1 MKYQLLICCVFIL
14 ILTIYGQLFEDPEIV
29 KPIDTLMEI
38 ESIRSGKSDHLNCI
52 FYHTKKCPRCEQ
64 AVPSIEKMA
73 KNYLDIVNVYDVN
86 CHTLWRD
93 LDDDE
98 KNQVPICDPENKNKM
113 PQIQFFQVPTRKINP
128 YTNQPMK
135 AIETPYQGE
144 ATPFALSDFA
154 ASMIPSF
161 RAFLSNKKEL
171 NNFLRYK
178 KIPNKVFFAKLI
190 KYQY

>member
-1 MKYQLLICCVFIL
+1 MKFLLSFCFL
-14 ILTIYGQLFEDPEIV
+14 LLLLTPSLSQLFEDPELV
-29 KPIDTLMEI
+29 KPIDTYQEI
-38 ESIRSGKSDHLNCI
+38 EQIRSGKSDHLNCI

-64 AVPSIEKMA
+64 AAPALEKLA

-93 LDDDE
+93 LEENE
-98 KNQVPICDPENKNKM
+98 KREVPICDPKNKDKM

-135 AIETPYQGE
+135 AMETPYNGE
-144 ATPFALSDFA
+144 ATAFGLSDFA

-161 RAFLSNKKEL
+161 RTFVGNKKEL

-178 KIPNKVFFAKLI
+178 KIPTKVIFGVI
-190 KYQY
+190 V

>member
-1 MKYQLLICCVFIL
+1 MKLRISIL
-14 ILTIYGQLFEDPEIV
+14 IFLFFFSLSFAQLFEDPQLV
-29 KPIDTLMEI
+29 KPIDTLEEI
-38 ESIRSGKSDHLNCI
+38 ENIRSGKSDNLNCI

-64 AVPSIEKMA
+64 SVGAVEKLA

-86 CHTLWRD
+86 CYTLWRD
-93 LDDDE
+93 LDEDE
-98 KNQVPICDPENKNKM
+98 RKLVPVCDPENKNKM

-135 AIETPYQGE
+135 AMETPYQGE
-144 ATPFALSDFA
+144 ASAFGLSDFA

-171 NNFLRYK
+171 NTFLKYK
-178 KIPNKVFFAKLI
+178 KIPNKVDIIINVL
-190 KYQY
+190 